1 MNTNNSISN
10 TLTRLLEIN
19 TNALRT
25 FERINE
31 AVTTNEKN
39 IPLEILTEEGGTKT
53 VTVPSFGY
61 MHSELERLSNNLKA
75 LSGLGQG
82 STKIKLPD
90 GTFQKVITSSLKTP
104 ADDITN
110 VVRPTS
116 FGTKSNYFFEDFL
129 NPLLTTSINVG
140 GQIPNETERV
150 LVKRIIF
157 NSTNEPTVEYFNNNF
172 KNKESVNYFQALRDI
187 VNNNLTYIID
197 EEVRDMPYR
206 SQQFVG
212 KFDVLKISTAKR
224 DVLKEGVTVKRS
236 IKRFALDK
244 LTYSDSKKELNDTEL
259 LKIGDEL
266 TINGGSKNTRYKIVK
281 LDGSTNEVE
290 LELVEGYESIKIG
303 VNQLSVY
310 KPNAKN
316 LNIDINVGFNER
328 ILVFFKAI
336 DPDSKI
342 LAENWSP
349 GFGLYTNELTL
360 LQEDGASIRLDDYY
374 KEEVADFGQ
383 FIQALKEDSI
393 PPATVGVTPDAP
405 TLDTSN
411 FKVVQ
416 INRHVSANNV
426 KDKITKLSSDK
437 TAVDE
442 NIKKLDETISKKR
455 SEISTKK
462 YESNVQRDKD
472 KNELASLIE
481 ERTNETNLYN
491 SVVNQVQSLSASTDA
506 SKVKPKYRVR
516 GFWTVP
522 TPKKVA
528 DTADQK
534 IVKFKIQYR
543 YLSTSGEAADAVQL
557 PFTEGTRE
565 KTAVFSNWNEKT
577 TKVRDRKRNSITGK
591 FEWKDSKVED
601 GQEVNFN
608 QLDIAI
614 REGELVE
621 IRVKSISEAG
631 YPSNA
636 IESDWSEPITI
647 DFPEAEID
655 TTDLENL
662 VQQNTA
668 ELAKVKIAEELASK
682 GVYSHINDSFSANE
696 KYWAHSA
703 TGIASGF
710 LSPEQKPI
718 SVYDKI
724 AQLEA
729 QIAELKGTVEVEV
742 GELIVKLQDED
753 GTVTVIKKDTTNQIF
768 AGYYVNEVAELS
780 IKKGHIVTKTYK
792 LILENT
798 KATKL
803 ELISRLTGDRTSP
816 AHRSSASGDTV
827 STNFFGIQKN
837 DQGVGNT
844 DNKISSDSYYTSE
857 GRYDVAPVQYQS
869 LSGNQ
874 ISSLDNL
881 DEAPYQSAQRRG
893 QFVYSRYMD
902 VANRYPLYCTEPL
915 IGNDNLNLESYE
927 FNLDYAKFNEDNFES
942 GIDGSSN
949 LLQVDGNA
957 TSTNFI
963 WAGTFGRNAAGGS
976 GNANLSA
983 TELEPALIDVCSI
996 SRIGA
1001 IKYNNGIFLH
1011 KDHPDLANLYN
1022 DVQENA
1028 SNPSAVTEA
1037 EQKTNLQETVNN
1049 AIYTMPIS
1057 ATYATGTS
1065 FWFTGTSLYTN
1076 PLFNPIGSSF
1086 FTTATTSIQAK
1097 KQLGYRVLDHDEIQ
1111 NGEVERSFKMSF
1123 DVNDQFLL
1131 GGKSVGA
1138 FLYLSPINL
1147 NTLSVDGDTKQ
1158 SRKQI
1163 KGRVASQ
1170 DTSNGLSVDIV
1181 FQYRMTDY
1189 YGNNATQDRGR
1200 IGGQAKLTF
1209 PNLTYTKKIGLD
1221 IFDKYDEQFSFD
1233 LEVFAKYRS
1242 KGKSL
1247 NSIRAARLIR
1257 R

>member
-31 AVTTNEKN
+31 AVTTTEKN
-39 IPLEILTEEGGTKT
+39 IPLEILTEDGTKT

-61 MHSELERLSNNLKA
+61 MNAELARLGNNLKA
-75 LSGLGQG
+75 MTGLGQG

-90 GTFQKVITSSLKTP
+90 GSYQKIVTTSLKAP
-104 ADDITN
+104 ASDIKS
-110 VVRPTS
+110 VIRPTT
-116 FGTKSNYFFEDFL
+116 FTTKSNYFFEDFL
-129 NPLLTTSINVG
+129 NPLLKTSISVG
-140 GQIPNETERV
+140 GQIPNDTERV

-157 NSTNEPTVEYFNNNF
+157 DSTNELTVNYFNNNF
-172 KNKESVNYFQALRDI
+172 KNKENINYLQAVRDI
-187 VNNNLTYIID
+187 TNNNLTYILD

-206 SQQFVG
+206 SPQYIG
-212 KFDVLKISTAKR
+212 KFDVLKITTAKR
-224 DVLKEGVTVKRS
+224 DVLKDEQTIKKS
-236 IKRFALDK
+236 IKRYTLDK

-259 LKIGDEL
+259 IKIGDEF
-266 TINGGSKNTRYKIVK
+266 TINGGSKNTRYKITKV
-281 LDGSTNEVE
+281 DGSANQVE
-290 LELVEGYESIKIG
+290 LELIEGYESVSIG
-303 VNQLSVY
+303 INQFSIY
-310 KPNAKN
+310 KPADKN
-316 LNIDINVGFNER
+316 LNIEVNVGFNER

-349 GFGLYTNELTL
+349 GYGLYTNELTI
-360 LQEDGASIRLDDYY
+360 LQEDGSLIRLDDYY
-374 KEEVADFGQ
+374 KDEVADFGQ
-383 FIQALKEDSI
+383 FVKALKEDSI

-405 TLDTSN
+405 ELSSSN

-416 INRHVSANNV
+416 INRHLSANNV
-426 KDKITKLSSDK
+426 KTKIKKFSSDK
-437 TAVDE
+437 TAVE
-442 NIKKLDETISKKR
+442 ANIKKLDETISKKR
-455 SEISTKK
+455 TETSTKK
-462 YESNVQRDKD
+462 YESSVQRDKD
-472 KNELASLIE
+472 KNELGSLIQ

-491 SVVNQVQSLSASTDA
+491 SVVNQIQSLASGSSAV
-506 SKVKPKYRVR
+506 KIKPKYRVR
-516 GFWTVP
+516 GFWNVP
-522 TPKKVA
+522 TAKKVA

-534 IVKFKIQYR
+534 IVKFIIQYR
-543 YLSTSGEAADAVQL
+543 YLSTSGEAADVAQL

-577 TKVRDRKRNSITGK
+577 TKVRDRKRDKITGK
-591 FEWKDSKVED
+591 FKWQESKVED
-601 GQEVNFN
+601 GQAINFN
-608 QLDIAI
+608 QLDIPI

-655 TTDLENL
+655 TTDLDNL

-682 GVYSHINDSFSANE
+682 GVYSHIDDAFSANE
-696 KYWAHSA
+696 KYWAHTA
-703 TGIASGF
+703 TGLASGF

-718 SVYDKI
+718 SIYDKL
-724 AQLEA
+724 AELEA
-729 QIAELKGTVEVEV
+729 QITALKGTVEVEV

-753 GTVTVIKKDTTNQIF
+753 GTVTIIKKDTTNQIF
-768 AGYYVNEVAELS
+768 AGYYVDEVAELS

-803 ELISRLTGDRTSP
+803 ELISRLTGNRNEP
-816 AHRSSASGDTV
+816 AYRSSASGDAV
-827 STNFFGIQKN
+827 PTNFFGILNN
-837 DQGVGNT
+837 DQGIGNT
-844 DNKISSDSYYTSE
+844 DSKISSDLYYTSE
-857 GRYDVAPVQYQS
+857 GRYDIAPIQYQN

-874 ISSLDNL
+874 ISSLSNL
-881 DEAPYQSAQRRG
+881 DEAPYQCVQRRG
-893 QFVYSRYMD
+893 QFLYSRYMD
-902 VANRYPLYCTEPL
+902 IANRYPLYCTEPL
-915 IGNDNLNLESYE
+915 IGGANDTLDLESYE
-927 FNLDYAKFNEDNFES
+927 HVLDYADFGSASFS
-942 GIDGSSN
+942 GS
-949 LLQVDGNA
+949 LLTVSGNA
-957 TSTNFI
+957 SSTNFI
-963 WAGTFGRNAAGGS
+963 WAGTFGKDASSTATSDLSGGFD
-976 GNANLSA
+976 NDV
-983 TELEPALIDVCSI
+983 IDVCN
-996 SRIGA
+996 IGA
-1001 IKYNNGIFLH
+1001 IGAIAYNNGIYLH
-1011 KDHPDLANLYN
+1011 KDHPDLENIYSDAA
-1022 DVQENA
+1022 ENA
-1028 SNPSAVTEA
+1028 NNAGSVTDT
-1037 EQKTNLQETVNN
+1037 EQKATLQAVVNN
-1049 AIYTMPIS
+1049 ALYTMPIS

-1065 FWFTGTSLYTN
+1065 FWFTTPWAT
-1076 PLFNPIGSSF
+1076 NPIGGSF
-1086 FTTATTSIQAK
+1086 FTTATNSIQAK
-1097 KQLGYRVLDHDEIQ
+1097 KQLGYRNFNQTGVNLATENQ
-1111 NGEVERSFKMSF
+1111 RSFKMSF
-1123 DVNDQFLL
+1123 DANDQFLL
-1131 GGKSVGA
+1131 GGKSVGS

-1158 SRKQI
+1158 SRKRI
-1163 KGRVASQ
+1163 KGKIASQ
-1170 DTSNGLSVDIV
+1170 DNSNGLSIDVV

-1189 YGNNATQDRGR
+1189 YGNSALSDRGR

-1257 R
+1257 